1 MRKSMGIM
9 LFAVAAVVMLAACNH
24 GDTYADQK
32 NRERSAINKFIKE
45 NGINVISESDFEE
58 QNNVTY
64 LDKNQFVLF
73 KTTGVYMQ
81 IVRQGCGEKIKKGET
96 CRVLCR
102 YSEVNLL
109 TDSLQSINNIQYWAA
124 VVDKMDVTN
133 TSGTFTASFVAGESV
148 MASDYGSTA
157 VPAGWLTPLSYI
169 NVGRVT
175 SEDDELARVR
185 LIVPHTQGQ
194 QYASSSV
201 YPCYYEIT
209 YERGR

>member
-1 MRKSMGIM
+1 M

-81 IVRQGCGEKIKKGET
+81 IVRLGCGEKIKKGET

-102 YSEVNLL
+102 S
-109 TDSLQSINNIQYWAA
+109 
-124 VVDKMDVTN
+124 
-133 TSGTFTASFVAGESV
+133 TS
-148 MASDYGSTA
+148 
-157 VPAGWLTPLSYI
+157 
-169 NVGRVT
+169 
-175 SEDDELARVR
+175 
-185 LIVPHTQGQ
+185 
-194 QYASSSV
+194 
-201 YPCYYEIT
+201 
-209 YERGR
+209 